1 MNDETMQVK
10 LWKISN
16 DTGKLLTTEITE
28 RPLRRDHL
36 DTKDVFILEL
46 HKMVNIWI
54 GKEAD
59 VEEKK
64 NALIIGKS
72 FVKAHNKPKGCR
84 VVRTV
89 ENGEDIHFKSFFEGF
104 YKMAEIKTN
113 GDEANQDMEKL
124 AQKKRENVAAL
135 MTQLGDNVTVKVYLC
150 VDGKPKLLP
159 ESDHGH
165 FF

>member
-1 MNDETMQVK
+1 MTDESMQVK

-16 DTGKLLTTEITE
+16 DTGKLTTTEITE
-28 RPLRRDHL
+28 RPLRKSHL
-36 DTKDVFILEL
+36 DTNDVFILEL

-72 FVKAHNKPKGCR
+72 FVKLHDKPKGTR

-89 ENGEDIHFKSFFEGF
+89 ENGEDIHFKSFFEG
-104 YKMAEIKTN
+104 YYEMA
-113 GDEANQDMEKL
+113 
-124 AQKKRENVAAL
+124 
-135 MTQLGDNVTVKVYLC
+135 
-150 VDGKPKLLP
+150 
-159 ESDHGH
+159 
-165 FF
+165 